1 MVARR
6 QFREDLFYRLHVVN
20 IEVPPLRTRIDDLP
34 LLTGHFLQ
42 QAGQRT
48 GRPVKRL
55 HPDLLRSF
63 YERRWPGNIRE
74 LENDIER
81 LVVLSG
87 DAEVIPPELGQHGR
101 AAPQEGSIGRFAAL
115 VEQGLGSDL
124 ATAVCQLE
132 KDLIALGLRETRGN
146 KSRLAARLG
155 VSRTTLIKK
164 IREYGL
170 DQTDPGRT
178 NPGIEE

>member
-1 MVARR
+1 M
-6 QFREDLFYRLHVVN
+6 
-20 IEVPPLRTRIDDLP
+20 
-34 LLTGHFLQ
+34 
-42 QAGQRT
+42 
-48 GRPVKRL
+48 KRL

-74 LENDIER
+74 LENEIER

-87 DAEVIPPELGQHGR
+87 DTEVIPPELGQHGR
-101 AAPQEGSIGRFAAL
+101 PTPQEGSIGRFAAL
-115 VEQGLGSDL
+115 VEQGMGSNL

-132 KDLIALGLRETRGN
+132 KDMIALGLRETRGN

-170 DQTDPGRT
+170 DQTDPGQT

>member
-1 MVARR
+1 FKVADGGTFFLDEVGDMSPAMQVKLLRVLQEGTFVPVGATKAERVDVRIIAATNRDLREMVARR

-20 IEVPPLRTRIDDLP
+20 IEVAPLRQRVDDLP
-34 LLTGHFLQ
+34 MPTGH
-42 QAGQRT
+42 
-48 GRPVKRL
+48 
-55 HPDLLRSF
+55 
-63 YERRWPGNIRE
+63 
-74 LENDIER
+74 
-81 LVVLSG
+81 
-87 DAEVIPPELGQHGR
+87 
-101 AAPQEGSIGRFAAL
+101 FAAL
-115 VEQGLGSDL
+115 VEQGLSSDL

-132 KDLIALGLRETRGN
+132 KDLIALGLRESHGN

-170 DQTDPGRT
+170 DQTDPGQT

>member
-1 MVARR
+1 M
-6 QFREDLFYRLHVVN
+6 Q
-20 IEVPPLRTRIDDLP
+20 
-34 LLTGHFLQ
+34 
-42 QAGQRT
+42 
-48 GRPVKRL
+48 
-55 HPDLLRSF
+55 
-63 YERRWPGNIRE
+63 
-74 LENDIER
+74 
-81 LVVLSG
+81 
-87 DAEVIPPELGQHGR
+87 
-101 AAPQEGSIGRFAAL
+101 
-115 VEQGLGSDL
+115 QGLGSDL

-170 DQTDPGRT
+170 EQTDPGQT

>member
-1 MVARR
+1 
-6 QFREDLFYRLHVVN
+6 
-20 IEVPPLRTRIDDLP
+20 PLRQRVDDLP

-42 QAGQRT
+42 QAAQRT
-48 GRPVKRL
+48 ARPPKRL

-74 LENDIER
+74 LENEIER

-87 DAEVIPPELGQHGR
+87 DAEVIPPELAQHGR
-101 AAPQEGSIGRFAAL
+101 ASPQEGPGRFAAL

-132 KDLIALGLRETRGN
+132 KDLIALGLRETHGN